1 MLTLV
6 QQLVGVHSPVVA
18 ANLWRGGDV
27 LLAVAPDNGMAAW
40 QKVSFLMGML
50 ILIYTVVKM
59 GVRRRMVLANH
70 ANRGS
75 RGDSSP
81 GADHSP
87 GRSGLSGWFGL
98 GSLRGG
104 SPAITPVGGERH
116 RTLTPRRELESLVV
130 NLRETGREIEARLD
144 TKIRFAQRLLQEAEE
159 TLTQLELARART
171 EAVARSEGGVSEN
184 WERESE
190 EPVPTTSLSGGIQSQ
205 LPASLSGKSTR
216 DSIFGS
222 AEEREDAEHRFSSQ
236 HIDEMT
242 DRTVPRPAANPDP
255 FHRLKESSPPEQSS
269 IAIES
274 EAIDTVSL
282 SDGDQEWK
290 AQVRAQQLASI
301 GRTPVEIAQELQR
314 PVGEIELILA
324 LGKGSGRSLDDPP
337 KSP

>member
-171 EAVARSEGGVSEN
+171 EAVARSEGASRRIGNESPKNRFRPRHSLVEFSLNSPHPCREN
-184 WERESE
+184 RPEIRFLAARRNVKTLSI
-190 EPVPTTSLSGGIQSQ
+190 VFLRNTSM
-205 LPASLSGKSTR
+205 R
-216 DSIFGS
+216 
-222 AEEREDAEHRFSSQ
+222 
-236 HIDEMT
+236 
-242 DRTVPRPAANPDP
+242 
-255 FHRLKESSPPEQSS
+255 
-269 IAIES
+269 
-274 EAIDTVSL
+274 
-282 SDGDQEWK
+282 
-290 AQVRAQQLASI
+290 
-301 GRTPVEIAQELQR
+301 
-314 PVGEIELILA
+314 
-324 LGKGSGRSLDDPP
+324 
-337 KSP
+337 